1 MSKHIII
8 AWTCDLCNWLTISDS
23 RESHKMDYCRCGK
36 TSMDLELE
44 YARFTGSPRTVAE
57 YKVGKDGE
65 HWRGIIND

>member
-1 MSKHIII
+1 
-8 AWTCDLCNWLTISDS
+8 
-23 RESHKMDYCRCGK
+23 
-36 TSMDLELE
+36 MDLELE